1 MKFNWNYPTTVW
13 VGKNRIDDLPN
24 ACESLKVV
32 NPLLVTDKDLI
43 ELPFIKNIISN
54 LKKKFSQFNIFSNF
68 TGNPIGENIIS
79 FLSTLPTEFDLHRY
93 IDYEMQFEKAFLD
106 PLSFISQSI
115 GWQLEKVASLEDF
128 FG

>member
-1 MKFNWNYPTTVW
+1 MH
-13 VGKNRIDDLPN
+13 
-24 ACESLKVV
+24 
-32 NPLLVTDKDLI
+32 
-43 ELPFIKNIISN
+43 
-54 LKKKFSQFNIFSNF
+54 
-68 TGNPIGENIIS
+68 NPIGENIIS